1 MPSSSS
7 RSPLPGSV
15 VCRNDAA
22 ACDDLD
28 LKLSKFWLRIA
39 IAAVFAGQGMVFSLA
54 LNMTPPPFGSVP
66 YWVLH
71 GGLILTTF
79 VVLAFLGGPLFA
91 STFQMLRQRRLSIEG
106 LFTLSLLGA
115 LTGSMFG
122 SVTGEG
128 SVYYEIVSIVI
139 AIYTFGRMLGERS
152 QAKMLLEADRVRE
165 NLEYAQRVVGSDG
178 SCECVR
184 VDAVVAGDRVRIGP
198 GEVFTVDG
206 RVLEGVGF
214 VSETALTG
222 EPTPVV
228 RRIGDPVRAG
238 THAIDG
244 VFEVEVVAVFGMRE
258 IDRILEAVA
267 QPGGEPSDFLRQANQ
282 LTQFF
287 LPIVALV
294 SLLTAG
300 AWWLLDGWQTG
311 VLNSMAVLLVACPCA
326 LGLATPVA
334 IWHGLYRL
342 SQLGLVSRDGRL
354 VDTLA
359 ATKHIFFDKTGTLSE
374 EGLEVVECLLAE
386 TWQDRRDEF
395 FGLVWAIESR
405 VAHPVASGL
414 LRYCEAQ
421 GVMKTELPA
430 REISVRPGLGLTAL
444 VGLGGRDVRVAIGD
458 FELDAEGR
466 AAAES
471 TLWSSSGKR
480 LSVFCD
486 ERLAAV
492 FVLKEHLREGT
503 ASLWEGLEQAG
514 VQCTVLTGDPD
525 PRLVLPGSV
534 ELRAGLSGEAK
545 AALVRASRDGGEWPL
560 FVGDGLND
568 TAAMAAACG
577 SIAMSSGVSLART
590 TAQGQLLNNQLPVL
604 IVAMTLCR
612 GIQRRLRGNLRYAA
626 TYNVIGMGLG
636 AAGWLHPIAAAS
648 IMLVSSFFV
657 TTRAMRNL

>member
-1 MPSSSS
+1 MPSSPSS
-7 RSPLPGSV
+7 PPLQGSV
-15 VCRNDAA
+15 VCRSDAA
-22 ACDDLD
+22 TCDDLD
-28 LKLSKFWLRIA
+28 LKLSKSWLRIG
-39 IAAVFAGQGMVFSLA
+39 IAAVFAGQGMVLSLA
-54 LNMTPPPFGSVP
+54 LNMTPPPFGSTP

-91 STFQMLRQRRLSIEG
+91 STFRMLRQRRLSIEG

-115 LTGSMFG
+115 LTGSLVG
-122 SVTGEG
+122 SVSGEG

-152 QAKMLLEADRVRE
+152 QAKMLMEADRVRE
-165 NLEYAQRVVGSDG
+165 NLEFAQRVGKDG
-178 SCECVR
+178 SCERVR
-184 VDAVVAGDRVRIGP
+184 VDDLVPGVRVRVGP

-206 RVLEGVGF
+206 RVLDGAGF

-228 RRIGDPVRAG
+228 RRNGDPVRAG
-238 THAIDG
+238 THAVDG
-244 VFEVEVVAVFGMRE
+244 FFEIEVTATGGARE
-258 IDRILEAVA
+258 IDRILAAVA
-267 QPGGEPSDFLRQANQ
+267 DPGGEPSDLQRQANR

-300 AWWLLDGWQTG
+300 TWWLLDGWQSG

-359 ATKHIFFDKTGTLSE
+359 ATSHIFFDKTGTLSE
-374 EGLEVVECLLAE
+374 EGLAVVECLVTEA
-386 TWQDRRDEF
+386 WQDRRDQLF
-395 FGLVWAIESR
+395 AFVAAIESR
-405 VAHPVASGL
+405 VAHPVAAGL

-421 GVMKTELPA
+421 GVRESGLVA
-430 REISVRPGLGLTAL
+430 REIRVHSGLGLTARI
-444 VGLGGRDVRVAIGD
+444 GAGSQEVRVAIGD
-458 FELDAEGR
+458 FDLDPEGR
-466 AAAES
+466 EAAES
-471 TLWSSSGKR
+471 ALWASSGKR
-480 LSVFCD
+480 LTVFC
-486 ERLAAV
+486 EGRLAAV
-492 FVLKEHLREGT
+492 FVFREHLREGT
-503 ASLWEGLEQAG
+503 TSLWPGLEQAG
-514 VQCTVLTGDPD
+514 IRCTVLTGDPD
-525 PRLVLPGSV
+525 PRVDLPV
-534 ELRAGLSGEAK
+534 MVDLRSGLSAEAK
-545 AALVRASRDGGEWPL
+545 AALVRASRDKGEWPL
-560 FVGDGLND
+560 FVGDGIND
-568 TAAMAAACG
+568 TAAMAAASG

-590 TAQGQLLNNQLPVL
+590 TASAQLLNNRLPVL
-604 IVAMTLCR
+604 VDAVTLCR

-626 TYNVIGMGLG
+626 AYNVIGIGLA
-636 AAGWLHPIAAAS
+636 AAGWLHPIAAAA

-657 TTRAMRNL
+657 TLRAMRSS